1 MAHDGNLLWLAAPDE
16 RLVAAHDPESGK
28 TEARLSYAHEVWD
41 VCPAE
46 DGAWLLTA
54 GGKLD
59 RQIVFWSFR
68 EERETQSYG
77 CPDGAGS
84 GLALYDEK
92 LWLPHRHNRKLFCI
106 DPKSGK
112 TNWVVRTQRETFS
125 PAAYRN
131 ELWLVESDPGPLAH
145 WSDPRHA
152 RYFFA
157 RYDPARSMMVSRAC
171 RCRSRRA
178 AWRRKGRISGT
189 PSSRKRE
196 SRGQRR
202 SAAEPRQMSTSTPA
216 FFSSALR

>member
-1 MAHDGNLLWLAAPDE
+1 MDAGSLAISGMAHDGRLLWLAAPDE
-16 RLVAAHDPESGK
+16 RLVAAHDPESG
-28 TEARLSYAHEVWD
+28 TAETRLSYAHEVWD

-46 DGAWLLTA
+46 EGVWLLTA

-68 EERETQSYG
+68 EERETVSYG

-112 TNWVVRTQRETFS
+112 TNWVVRTQHETFS

-131 ELWLVESDPGPLAH
+131 ELWLIESDPGPLAH

-157 RYDPARSMMVSRAC
+157 RYDPARETIIERVPVPFAP
-171 RCRSRRA
+171 RCMA
-178 AWRRKGRISGT
+178 PEGAHFWYAELEKKGIAREAK
-189 PSSRKRE
+189 KR
-196 SRGQRR
+196 G
-202 SAAEPRQMSTSTPA
+202 
-216 FFSSALR
+216 

>member
-1 MAHDGNLLWLAAPDE
+1 MDLESLAIGGMAHDGRLLWLAAPEE

-46 DGAWLLTA
+46 DGVWLLTA

-68 EERETQSYG
+68 EEREKLSYG

-112 TNWVVRTQRETFS
+112 TNWVVRTQHETFS

-131 ELWLVESDPGPLAH
+131 ELWLIESDPGPLAH

-157 RYDPARSMMVSRAC
+157 RYDPTRETIIERVPVPFAPCAMAPQGSHFWYAEIEK
-171 RCRSRRA
+171 
-178 AWRRKGRISGT
+178 KGIAQVAK
-189 PSSRKRE
+189 KR
-196 SRGQRR
+196 G
-202 SAAEPRQMSTSTPA
+202 
-216 FFSSALR
+216 